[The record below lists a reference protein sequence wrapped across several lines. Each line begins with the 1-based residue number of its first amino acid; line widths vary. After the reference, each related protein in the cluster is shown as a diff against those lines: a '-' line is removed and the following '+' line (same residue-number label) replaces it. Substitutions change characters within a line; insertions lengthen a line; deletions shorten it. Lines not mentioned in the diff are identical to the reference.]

1 MSTEYPDVLGDL
13 VDAQERFEVNGV
25 HYICELSPSAVT
37 PGETTRL
44 RVWLQSCWDV
54 PAEVRIHV
62 QLPAQPPAAFKVI
75 QKRTDVPL
83 EAAEVGEVAIPI
95 ACAADTAPGEYP
107 ITIGLSAKL
116 ESRGLYIRSKEHE
129 GHLGK
134 TSLRFTTGMSLATSV
149 GIGYVARAQAGSAL
163 TLRVQGTPQPGA
175 APELI
180 PTYLSHWTVDGLS
193 LLGKARHL
201 VNDRR
206 LYLLPQITRNAL
218 YLNFLEES
226 RHRFQGAGLSLQL
239 GEAVFLAKILTATV
253 EHFMQHADLQDA
265 ILLPAYALA
274 FRHDLQTDDP
284 VALIVRADYARMV
297 RLAMSLSFGLLRQ
310 QVGRDPWTMEEQLA
324 VTDLVADRVERG
336 GTLSAEFLYLP
347 LLLGGLMVNSEVQM
361 PGEDLNE
368 SLNLLASARQK
379 RATELEH
386 NPELV
391 ALLNSMEQH
400 RQQPPDLGPRPSAFE
415 PN

>member
-13 VDAQERFEVNGV
+13 VEARERFEVNGV
-25 HYICELSPSAVT
+25 HYLWALSPATVA

-54 PAEVRIHV
+54 PAEVRIRV
-62 QLPAQPPAAFKVI
+62 QLPAQPPAAFTVI
-75 QKRTDVPL
+75 QERTDVPL
-83 EAAEVGEVAIPI
+83 EAAEVGEVTIPI
-95 ACAADTAPGEYP
+95 ACAATTPPGDYP
-107 ITIGLSAKL
+107 ITVGLSAKL
-116 ESRGLYIRSKEHE
+116 ENRGMYVRSKEHE

-134 TSLRFTTGMSLATSV
+134 TSLRFTTGVSLATSV
-149 GIGYVARAQAGSAL
+149 GIGYVAHAQAGSVL
-163 TLRVQGTPQPGA
+163 TLHVQGQPQPGA

-180 PTYLSHWTVDGLS
+180 PTYLSHWTVDELA
-193 LLGKARHL
+193 LLGKARQL

-206 LYLLPQITRNAL
+206 LYILPQITRHAL

-226 RHRFQGAGLSLQL
+226 RHRFQDAGLSLHL

-284 VALIVRADYARMV
+284 VALIARVDYARMA

-310 QVGRDPWTMEEQLA
+310 QLGRDPWTMEEQLA
-324 VTDLVADRVERG
+324 VTDLVADRVEWG
-336 GTLSAEFLYLP
+336 GSLSAEFLYLP
-347 LLLGGLMVNSEVQM
+347 LLLGGLMVASEVQM
-361 PGEDLNE
+361 PGEDLNQ
-368 SLNLLASARQK
+368 SLALFASARQK
-379 RATELEH
+379 READLEH

-391 ALLNSMEQH
+391 TLLDRMEQQA
-400 RQQPPDLGPRPSAFE
+400 RAS
-415 PN
+415 

>member
-13 VDAQERFEVNGV
+13 VDARERYEVNGV
-25 HYICELSPSAVT
+25 HYLWALSPATVA
-37 PGETTRL
+37 PGETTHL

-54 PAEVRIHV
+54 PAEVRIRV
-62 QLPAQPPAAFKVI
+62 QLPAQPPSAFKVI
-75 QKRTDVPL
+75 QERTDVPL

-95 ACAADTAPGEYP
+95 ACAAITPHGDYP
-107 ITIGLSAKL
+107 ITVGLSAKL
-116 ESRGLYIRSKEHE
+116 ENRGLYIRSKEHE

-134 TSLRFTTGMSLATSV
+134 TSLRFASGMSLATSV

-163 TLRVQGTPQPGA
+163 TLHVQGTPQPGA

-180 PTYLSHWTVDGLS
+180 PTYLSHWTVDELS
-193 LLGKARHL
+193 LLGKARQH

-206 LYLLPQITRNAL
+206 LYILPQITRHAL

-226 RHRFQGAGLSLQL
+226 RHRFQDAGLSLHL

-253 EHFMQHADLQDA
+253 EHFMQHTDLQDA
-265 ILLPAYALA
+265 ILLPAYTLA

-284 VALIVRADYARMV
+284 VALIVRVDYARMAL
-297 RLAMSLSFGLLRQ
+297 LAMSLSFGLLRQ

-336 GTLSAEFLYLP
+336 GSLSAEFLYLP
-347 LLLGGLMVNSEVQM
+347 LLLGGLMVASEVQM

-368 SLNLLASARQK
+368 SLALFASARQK
-379 RATELEH
+379 RAAELEH

-391 ALLNSMEQH
+391 ALLDRLEQH
-400 RQQPPDLGPRPSAFE
+400 RGDLRLMFPAIQP
-415 PN
+415 N